1 MNIIKYFKNLFTK
14 EDNAY
19 LINGY
24 ASFAIP
30 KRNVLNK
37 KQIGILTTTKEE
49 YLVLLKNNIFTS
61 LDLEIDDIN
70 NKREMYTKLLLN
82 NMMSETKNN
91 KVLSIKLKNYESDL
105 INLRET
111 LLIRLIALS
120 EIVNQ
125 NRFKKRTKE
134 AIINEI
140 GKIQL
145 SLVTIDSQIVSIHN
159 EIEAYLSYPQQGLD
173 LDKKVQELEDLNKRI
188 YNLEKLSEDIVEK
201 CELSSKEVYIA
212 YLERSLEIYCYK
224 NKEEVSSLKDE
235 LDSLRCS
242 EINSDNIN
250 LLKERINR
258 LEKMYNIYYEFD
270 RNTITKED
278 IYSLYETKF
287 YMHAYDYSFRN
298 CDDLEKEVYLDI
310 ISKKINTLLNGNSP
324 YILHLIENEDKDK
337 AIKLIQ
343 LINIFLR
350 EKGQYDF
357 EKILNN
363 KYKLSI
369 LLSLDYEK
377 GLDDFFENTI
387 VDLNNDSVLN
397 KYDITSQYAMP
408 NVGRDLKGYLFY
420 DTKLSLS
427 SIIKIFSFDTFNGI
441 SIYTFKGLLNYLKN
455 IYDCINSPGDVYVMP
470 EGIVYGT
477 ISSSLYDKLKKYK
490 TIIMP
495 KSLKSIEFEV
505 DNSST
510 PNYCDLVLQEGTE
523 SLMFDYPDFS
533 YYSTKFGNV
542 TIPSTLKE
550 IDENIS
556 RYVNNLI
563 FEDYKN
569 SEILKCDDL
578 DLMQNN
584 ANALFKIKSF
594 SEQYMMVK
602 PLYYHL
608 ILKDGENSYDLTS
621 ETIIKIPENNYLQKR
636 VKDNFYMPFTNFD
649 RETAKLFWDEFHKQF
664 NMGKYDKKQKQKNKA
679 K

>member
-1 MNIIKYFKNLFTK
+1 MNIIKYLKDLFNK

-30 KRNVLNK
+30 KRDILNK
-37 KQIGILTTTKEE
+37 KQIEILTTAKEE
-49 YLVLLKNNIFTS
+49 YLGLLKNNIFTS

-91 KVLSIKLKNYESDL
+91 KVLSIKLKSYESDL
-105 INLRET
+105 IYLRET

-125 NRFKKRTKE
+125 NRLKKRTRD
-134 AIINEI
+134 AIISEI

-159 EIEAYLSYPQQGLD
+159 EIEAYLTYPQQGLD
-173 LDKKVQELEDLNKRI
+173 LDKKVQELEDLNKRR
-188 YNLEKLSEDIVEK
+188 YTLENLSKDIVKK
-201 CELSSKEVYIA
+201 CELSSKEAYIA

-250 LLKERINR
+250 LLKERINS
-258 LEKMYNIYYEFD
+258 LEKKYKIYYEFD

-278 IYSLYETKF
+278 MYSLYETKF
-287 YMHAYDYSFRN
+287 YMRAYDYSFRN

-310 ISKKINTLLNGNSP
+310 ISKKTNTLLNGNSP
-324 YILHLIENEDKDK
+324 YILHLVENEDKDK

-387 VDLNNDSVLN
+387 IDLNNDSVLN

-441 SIYTFKGLLNYLKN
+441 SIYTSKDLLNYLKN

-649 RETAKLFWDEFHKQF
+649 RATAKLFWDEFHKQF
-664 NMGKYDKKQKQKNKA
+664 NMGK
-679 K
+679 

>member
-1 MNIIKYFKNLFTK
+1 MNIIKYLKSLFNK
-14 EDNAY
+14 ENNAY

-30 KRNVLNK
+30 KRDVLNE
-37 KQIGILTTTKEE
+37 KQIKILTTAKEE
-49 YLVLLKNNIFTS
+49 YLGLLKNNIFTS

-70 NKREMYTKLLLN
+70 DKREMYTKLLLN
-82 NMMSETKNN
+82 NMMNETKNN

-125 NRFKKRTKE
+125 NRFKRRTRN
-134 AIINEI
+134 AIISEI

-159 EIEAYLSYPQQGLD
+159 EIEAYLSNPQIGLD
-173 LDKKVQELEDLNKRI
+173 LDKRI
-188 YNLEKLSEDIVEK
+188 CDLEKLSEDIVKK

-224 NKEEVSSLKDE
+224 NKEEATSFKDE

-242 EINSDNIN
+242 EINDNNIN

-258 LEKMYNIYYEFD
+258 LEKMYKIYYEFD

-278 IYSLYETKF
+278 MYSLYETKF
-287 YMHAYDYSFRN
+287 YMRAYDYSFRN

-310 ISKKINTLLNGNSP
+310 ISKKINILLNGNSP
-324 YILHLIENEDKDK
+324 YILHLIENGNKDK

-363 KYKLSI
+363 KYKLLL

-387 VDLNNDSVLN
+387 IDLNNDCVLN

-455 IYDCINSPGDVYVMP
+455 IYDCINQSGDVYVMP

-477 ISSSLYDKLKKYK
+477 ISSSLYDKLKKYN

-533 YYSTKFGNV
+533 YYSTKFGNI
-542 TIPSTLKE
+542 TIPSTLNK

-556 RYVNNLI
+556 RYANNLI

-569 SEILKCDDL
+569 SEILKCDDP
-578 DLMQNN
+578 DLMQKN
-584 ANALFKIKSF
+584 ANALFKINSF
-594 SEQYMMVK
+594 FNHYMIVK

-608 ILKDGENSYDLTS
+608 ILKDDENSYDLTS
-621 ETIIKIPENNYLQKR
+621 KIIIKIPENICMQKR
-636 VKDNFYMPFTNFD
+636 FEDNSYLPFTNFD
-649 RETAKLFWDEFHKQF
+649 KETAKLFWDEFHKQF

>member
-1 MNIIKYFKNLFTK
+1 MNIIKYLKSLFNK
-14 EDNAY
+14 ENNAY

-30 KRNVLNK
+30 KRDVLNE
-37 KQIGILTTTKEE
+37 KQIEILTTAKEE

-82 NMMSETKNN
+82 NMMNETKNN

-125 NRFKKRTKE
+125 NRFKKRTKD

-173 LDKKVQELEDLNKRI
+173 LDKKVQELEDLNKRR
-188 YNLEKLSEDIVEK
+188 YTLENLSKDIVKK
-201 CELSSKEVYIA
+201 CELSSKEAYIA

-278 IYSLYETKF
+278 MYSLYETKF
-287 YMHAYDYSFRN
+287 YMRAYDYSFRN
-298 CDDLEKEVYLDI
+298 CDDLEKKVYLDI

-387 VDLNNDSVLN
+387 IDLNNDSVLN

-420 DTKLSLS
+420 DTKLSLL
-427 SIIKIFSFDTFNGI
+427 SIIKIFSFDIFNGI